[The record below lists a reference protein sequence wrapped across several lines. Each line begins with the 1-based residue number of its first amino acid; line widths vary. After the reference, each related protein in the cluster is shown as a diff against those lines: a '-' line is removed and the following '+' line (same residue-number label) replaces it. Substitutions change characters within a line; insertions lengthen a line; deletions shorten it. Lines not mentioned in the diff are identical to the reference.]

1 MQCRT
6 KEGYVRPDYD
16 VVIGPIA
23 DNTLQDWFNKM
34 DHYVKKMT
42 MMLAG
47 EFNLSVE
54 SAMQFVLA
62 SSCFKDLHEKDF
74 LLEEGDLFH
83 FDLLKKEFC
92 SKQEQLAKS

>member
-1 MQCRT
+1 MT
-6 KEGYVRPDYD
+6 VSVK
-16 VVIGPIA
+16 
-23 DNTLQDWFNKM
+23 LSLM

-42 MMLAG
+42 MMLAN

-62 SSCFKDLHEKDF
+62 SSCFKELHEKSF

-83 FDLLKKEFC
+83 FERLKKEFAA
-92 SKQEQLAKS
+92 KQKK

>member
-1 MQCRT
+1 MT
-6 KEGYVRPDYD
+6 TGEK
-16 VVIGPIA
+16 
-23 DNTLQDWFNKM
+23 LSLM

-62 SSCFKDLHEKDF
+62 SSCFKD
-74 LLEEGDLFH
+74 
-83 FDLLKKEFC
+83 
-92 SKQEQLAKS
+92 

>member
-1 MQCRT
+1 MT
-6 KEGYVRPDYD
+6 NSEK
-16 VVIGPIA
+16 
-23 DNTLQDWFNKM
+23 LSLM

-42 MMLAG
+42 TMLAN

-54 SAMQFVLA
+54 SSMQFVLA
-62 SSCFKDLHEKDF
+62 SSCFKDLHEKSF

-92 SKQEQLAKS
+92 AKQGQSTVR

>member
-1 MQCRT
+1 MT
-6 KEGYVRPDYD
+6 TGEK
-16 VVIGPIA
+16 
-23 DNTLQDWFNKM
+23 LSLM